1 MNHFLAYEVGDFGGS
16 ASNDANLH
24 PQGGHV
30 PRQASWTPNPT
41 VVGSIPTPSALILAG
56 FLAHL
61 RPALTPSLGSRAAH
75 RLGKG
80 QSLGGVAQRRFNE
93 SIRTKRRARNHYSI

>member
-16 ASNDANLH
+16 ASNDANLR

-41 VVGSIPTPSALILAG
+41 VVGSIPTPSAILVEFLAG
-56 FLAHL
+56 H
-61 RPALTPSLGSRAAH
+61 RAAH

-80 QSLGGVAQRRFNE
+80 QSLGGVAQGPTEGRKCVK
-93 SIRTKRRARNHYSI
+93 TQLRAI

>member
-16 ASNDANLH
+16 TSNNANLR

-41 VVGSIPTPSALILAG
+41 VVGSIPTPSAI
-56 FLAHL
+56 F
-61 RPALTPSLGSRAAH
+61 
-75 RLGKG
+75 
-80 QSLGGVAQRRFNE
+80 
-93 SIRTKRRARNHYSI
+93 